1 MKKFIV
7 LFLTVTSVCFA
18 DTNVE
23 KKEKISKEKVAPIKV
38 VDEIVAR
45 VNGTNITKS
54 FLKKPQALMG
64 GGLLSLEDAVK
75 SELLFQKAKERQL
88 LATQAEVE
96 RQITNLKISN
106 GISHLTDE
114 EFGEELK
121 QEGLSLAEYK
131 SQMAKLIAIER
142 LKSAEFS
149 ERVVVTSQE
158 IENYY
163 KDNPRWSTEKYC
175 INICELTFDNVDK
188 DGNLKE
194 DVKNK
199 DLNWDELGWISKKDL
214 SSSLSFV
221 SEMEK
226 NQVSKPVKVG
236 DSYQLVKVVDRSEK
250 FLRTL
255 DDRYNEIESTLQA
268 EKRVKFEQ
276 EFEKELRK
284 DASIVYLT

>member
-1 MKKFIV
+1 
-7 LFLTVTSVCFA
+7 
-18 DTNVE
+18 
-23 KKEKISKEKVAPIKV
+23 V

-64 GGLLSLEDAVK
+64 GGLLSLEDAVT

-88 LATQAEVE
+88 LSTSAEVD
-96 RQITNLKISN
+96 RQITSLKISN

-114 EFGEELK
+114 EFEEELK

-163 KDNPRWSTEKYC
+163 KENPSWSAEKYC
-175 INICELTFDNVDK
+175 INICELTFDNVDE

-194 DVKNK
+194 DVETK
-199 DLNWDELGWISKKDL
+199 DLSWDDLGWINKKDL
-214 SSSLSFV
+214 SSNLSFV

-226 NQVSKPVKVG
+226 NQISKPIKVG
-236 DSYQLVKVVDRSEK
+236 DSYQLVKVVDRSERL
-250 FLRTL
+250 LRSL
-255 DDRYNEIESTLQA
+255 DDRYNEIESQLQS

-276 EFEKELRK
+276 EFEKELRA